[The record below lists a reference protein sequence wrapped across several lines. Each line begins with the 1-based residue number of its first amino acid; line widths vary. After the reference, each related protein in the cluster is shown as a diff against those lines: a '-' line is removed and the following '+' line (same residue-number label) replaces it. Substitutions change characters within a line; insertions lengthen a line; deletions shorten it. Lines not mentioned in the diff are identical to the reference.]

1 MESQRIRGNLRK
13 RSAQPH
19 LKIYS
24 LMPWNYP
31 FHWSVSMERAQN
43 SGITVLHPRER
54 SADRS
59 VDENDIVF
67 EYVVTQINPG
77 VKD

>member
-1 MESQRIRGNLRK
+1 
-13 RSAQPH
+13 
-19 LKIYS
+19 
-24 LMPWNYP
+24 
-31 FHWSVSMERAQN
+31 MERAQN